1 MSVPAIQGALGL
13 SKPTEAAKLKA
24 LIEGMTVN
32 DHSKRLTAKDALA
45 MAQGL
50 DVPPAA
56 PVVSWAHYN
65 KYK

>member
-32 DHSKRLTAKDALA
+32 DHSKRLTAKDALSTCA
-45 MAQGL
+45 FL
-50 DVPPAA
+50 ERC
-56 PVVSWAHYN
+56 
-65 KYK
+65 